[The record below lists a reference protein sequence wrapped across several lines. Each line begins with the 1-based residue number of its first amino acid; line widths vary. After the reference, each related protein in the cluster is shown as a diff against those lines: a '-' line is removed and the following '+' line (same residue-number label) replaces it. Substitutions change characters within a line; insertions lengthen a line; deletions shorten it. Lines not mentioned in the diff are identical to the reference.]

1 MTQQVQVALQT
12 QHLSNYPHRWIPLS
26 TLLAS
31 HLRQFSS
38 LAKAAAACQEATG
51 AALSVNTLSRV
62 SRGYEPDLFTFG
74 VLWQWMGVR
83 IEGVRVVEV
92 RTTEEVYSSEVKP

>member
-1 MTQQVQVALQT
+1 MTQQVQVLT
-12 QHLSNYPHRWIPLS
+12 ITTPPTTSGNRVEVTLWRSFHYLVSEHLHR
-26 TLLAS
+26 
-31 HLRQFSS
+31 FSS
-38 LAKAAAACQEATG
+38 LAKASAACHDATG
-51 AALSVNTLSRV
+51 VVISVNTLSRV

-92 RTTEEVYSSEVKP
+92 EVISEQQ